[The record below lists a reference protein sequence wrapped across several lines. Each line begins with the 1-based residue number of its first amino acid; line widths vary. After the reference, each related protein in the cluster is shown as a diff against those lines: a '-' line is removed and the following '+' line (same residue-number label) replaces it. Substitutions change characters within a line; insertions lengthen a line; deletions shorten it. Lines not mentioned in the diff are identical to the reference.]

1 MTNLIK
7 FIFPLLNKKELKYNN
22 GDSWEILNVSYSGS
36 YNLNGGKEVNKTKKV
51 MTGISSTA
59 LMLGLAGCG
68 SGSPDPYAAVD
79 LPPVPDDQNCMD
91 WEWDL
96 DDGVWECEDS
106 NSGHYGHYYYG
117 GKYYSSK
124 PLLYKSK
131 SYSSYKNSSTF
142 KGISSTGTSKSSSK
156 VSSGFGSGSKSYGG

>member
-1 MTNLIK
+1 M
-7 FIFPLLNKKELKYNN
+7 
-22 GDSWEILNVSYSGS
+22 
-36 YNLNGGKEVNKTKKV
+36 NKTNKV
-51 MTGISSTA
+51 MAGISSTA

-68 SGSPDPYAAVD
+68 SSSDPYAAVD
-79 LPPVPDDQNCMD
+79 IPPAPEDQECTD

-106 NSGHYGHYYYG
+106 NSGYYGHYYHG

-124 PLLYKSK
+124 SLLTKSK

-142 KGISSTGTSKSSSK
+142 KGISSTGSSGSSSK
-156 VSSGFGSGSKSYGG
+156 MSSGFGSGSKSFGG

>member
-1 MTNLIK
+1 
-7 FIFPLLNKKELKYNN
+7 
-22 GDSWEILNVSYSGS
+22 
-36 YNLNGGKEVNKTKKV
+36 VNKTKKV
-51 MTGISSTA
+51 MSGISSTA

-68 SGSPDPYAAVD
+68 SSTQEPYAAGYD
-79 LPPVPDDQNCMD
+79 IPPAPEDQGCSE

-106 NSGHYGHYYYG
+106 SSGYYGHYYHG

-124 PLLYKSK
+124 SRLNNSK
-131 SYSSYKNSSTF
+131 SYSSYKNSSTY
-142 KGISSTGTSKSSSK
+142 KGISTTKTSTSSGK

>member
-1 MTNLIK
+1 LI
-7 FIFPLLNKKELKYNN
+7 
-22 GDSWEILNVSYSGS
+22 
-36 YNLNGGKEVNKTKKV
+36 GGKAVNKTKKV
-51 MTGISSTA
+51 MAGISSTA

-68 SGSPDPYAAVD
+68 SSSDPYAAAD
-79 LPPVPDDQNCMD
+79 IPPAPEDQECTD

-106 NSGHYGHYYYG
+106 SSGYYGHYYHG

-124 PLLYKSK
+124 SLLNKSK

-142 KGISSTGTSKSSSK
+142 KGISSTGSSGSSSK
-156 VSSGFGSGSKSYGG
+156 MSSGFGSGSKSFGG